1 MGDTFSPHEFSGGV
15 GMMDGEMSTH
25 PSFSTSAR
33 QVIGVVLS
41 PATYDDVGAFILPW
55 ADQRQFVTE
64 RKVTAAGESYTLYRG
79 VNRQK
84 FIRHE
89 LRLAKLDAGLALVAE
104 STAKGQP
111 MDVQTAELMDVIAPL
126 AGLKPKHIRN
136 DIGTVEDGEKFISNI
151 KAHLSDAVAG
161 LPFILIAPPHEG
173 PAKQIID
180 TIIGE
185 SSDIDVIRVGKR
197 TKKRIRALGFET
209 FILGYLLLRVPG
221 HVSKVIPVG
230 SDGEGLRDAIRVARA
245 SYGRSLA
252 MLLNG
257 QPKVASGDERKP
269 GQHSSWTVQAAL
281 LKAWSKHHD
290 ILELHRNALDTAE
303 VCDYHDPEWVFES
316 LDALCRLAAK
326 WKAGESIGGNWEQ
339 VMKTQGYDYTPRSS
353 MTTLGRCSRH
363 YEFSHGEKRIVAE
376 AHLGRGSQGA
386 RNVIRIYLH
395 RDDERKVLVVCHVG
409 GHLPTGSQ
417 TT

>member
-1 MGDTFSPHEFSGGV
+1 MSTV
-15 GMMDGEMSTH
+15 GLAMSTH

-33 QVIGVVLS
+33 QVIGVILS
-41 PATYDDVGAFILPW
+41 PATFDDVGAFILPW

-104 STAKGQP
+104 SAAKGQP
-111 MDVQTAELMDVIAPL
+111 MDAQTAELMDVIAPL
-126 AGLKPKHIRN
+126 SGLKPKHIRN
-136 DIGTVEDGEKFISNI
+136 DIGTVEDGEKFIGNI
-151 KAHLSDAVAG
+151 KAHLGDAVAG

-180 TIIGE
+180 AIIRE
-185 SSDIDVIRVGKR
+185 TTDVDVIRVGKR
-197 TKKRIRALGFET
+197 TKKRIRALGFEH
-209 FILGYLLLRVPG
+209 FCLGHLLLRIPG
-221 HVSKVIPVG
+221 HVAKATPVG
-230 SDGEGLRDAIRVARA
+230 PDGQGLREAIRLARA

-257 QPKVASGDERKP
+257 EPKVAAGEVRQP
-269 GQHSSWTVQAAL
+269 GQHVCWTVQAAL

-303 VCDYHDPEWVFES
+303 VCEYHDPEWVFEA
-316 LDALCRLAAK
+316 LNALCKLAAK

-339 VMKTQGYDYTPRSS
+339 VMQAQGYDFTPRSS

-363 YEFSHGEKRIVAE
+363 YEFTHGDKRIVAE

-395 RDDERKVLVVCHVG
+395 RDDVRKVLVVCHVG

>member
-1 MGDTFSPHEFSGGV
+1 MGTV
-15 GMMDGEMSTH
+15 GLAMSTH

-33 QVIGVVLS
+33 QVIGVILS
-41 PATYDDVGAFILPW
+41 PATFDDVGAFILPW

-104 STAKGQP
+104 SAAKGQP
-111 MDVQTAELMDVIAPL
+111 MDAQTAELMDVIAPL
-126 AGLKPKHIRN
+126 SGLKPKHIRN
-136 DIGTVEDGEKFISNI
+136 DIGTVEDGEKFIGNI
-151 KAHLSDAVAG
+151 KAHLGDAVAG

-180 TIIGE
+180 AIIRE
-185 SSDIDVIRVGKR
+185 TTDVDVIRVGKR
-197 TKKRIRALGFET
+197 TKKRIRALGFEH
-209 FILGYLLLRVPG
+209 FCLGHLLLRIPG
-221 HVSKVIPVG
+221 HVAKATPVG
-230 SDGEGLRDAIRVARA
+230 PDGQGLREAIRLARA

-257 QPKVASGDERKP
+257 EPKVAAGEVRQP
-269 GQHSSWTVQAAL
+269 GQHVCWTVQAAL

-303 VCDYHDPEWVFES
+303 VCEYHDPEWAFEA
-316 LDALCRLAAK
+316 LNALCKLAAK

-339 VMKTQGYDYTPRSS
+339 VMQAQGYDFTPRSS

-363 YEFSHGEKRIVAE
+363 YEFTHGDKRIVAD

-395 RDDERKVLVVCHVG
+395 RDDARKVLVVCHVG